1 MKTKDS
7 GKNKHLTI
15 EQRKE
20 IEACL
25 DHGITFKAIGRR
37 IGKDPT
43 TVSYEVKHHRKE
55 HRNQFVRREDG
66 CPILLKAPYVCNGC
80 QKRHSKSC
88 PFVRFLYH
96 APEAQEEY
104 KVLLTEAREGI
115 PLNKESF
122 YEDDR
127 IITAGLC
134 AGQHLCHIQA
144 NNSLHASK
152 STIYRNFHKGYYSAS
167 LIDLPRAVKFKPR
180 NAAHAAYVPAGIKIG
195 RSFDD
200 FCARMEETHMESCF
214 EMDTVI
220 GRPGGKV
227 ILTMIATNCN
237 FMFGLLLDN
246 KTAAE
251 AAAKFMD
258 LKRRLRASG
267 FSPALLMPV
276 ILTDNGSEFADVF
289 AFENDDEGQKELS
302 VFFCDP
308 MHSSQ
313 KPHVEKN
320 HTLFRDIVPKGKSFD
335 DFTQETVNLIFS
347 HINAVSRN
355 LYSGKSAY
363 DMFSFLYPQG
373 LATCLGIQQIPADQV
388 CQSPRLLCG
397 IADLNKGL

>member
-1 MKTKDS
+1 MKNQST
-7 GKNKHLTI
+7 GKNKHLTR

-25 DHGITFKAIGRR
+25 DHGMSFKEIARR

-43 TVSYEVKHHRKE
+43 TVSYEIKHHRKE
-55 HRNQFVRREDG
+55 HRNAFVRREDG
-66 CPILLKAPYVCNGC
+66 CPSLLKAPFVCNGC
-80 QKRHSKSC
+80 AKRHSKSC
-88 PFVRFLYH
+88 PYVRFLYH
-96 APEAQEEY
+96 ATEAQEEY
-104 KVLLTEAREGI
+104 RVTLREAREGI

-127 IITAGLC
+127 VITAGLQK
-134 AGQHLCHIQA
+134 GQHLCHIQA
-144 NNSLHASK
+144 NNELHASK
-152 STIYRNFHKGYYSAS
+152 STIYRNFHRGYYSAS
-167 LIDLPRAVKFKPR
+167 VIDLPRLVKFKPR
-180 NAAHAAYVPAGIKIG
+180 NTAHADYVPAGIKVG
-195 RSFDD
+195 RTFDD
-200 FCARMEETHMESCF
+200 FCAFMEEMHLESCF

-246 KTAAE
+246 KTAVE
-251 AAAKFMD
+251 AAAKFAD
-258 LKRRLRASG
+258 LKARLRAAG
-267 FSPALLMPV
+267 FSPSVIMPV
-276 ILTDNGSEFADVF
+276 ILTDNGGEFADVF
-289 AFENDDEGQKELS
+289 TFENDDDGQKELS

-320 HTLFRDIVPKGKSFD
+320 HTLFRDIVPKGMSFD
-335 DFTQETVNLIFS
+335 DFTQETVDLIFS
-347 HINAVSRN
+347 HVNAVSRS

-363 DMFSFLYPQG
+363 DMFSFLYPAG
-373 LATCLGIQQIPADQV
+373 LAQCLGIRYIPADMV
-388 CQSPRLLCG
+388 CQSPRLLNG

>member
-1 MKTKDS
+1 MKIKNP

-25 DHGITFKAIGRR
+25 DHGVTFKAIARR

-43 TVSYEVKHHRKE
+43 TVSYEIKHHRKE

-66 CPILLKAPYVCNGC
+66 CPTLLKAPFVCNGC
-80 QKRHSKSC
+80 PKRHSKSC
-88 PFVRFLYH
+88 PFVRFLYR
-96 APEAQEEY
+96 AVEAQEEY
-104 KVLLTEAREGI
+104 KALLTDAREGI

-127 IITAGLC
+127 IITAGLRR
-134 AGQHLCHIQA
+134 GQHLCHIQA
-144 NNSLHASK
+144 NNPLHASK
-152 STIYRNFHKGYYSAS
+152 STIYRHFHKGYYSAS
-167 LIDLPRAVKFKPR
+167 VIDLPRAVKFKPR
-180 NAAHAAYVPAGIKIG
+180 NAAHAAYVPAGVKVG

-200 FCARMEETHMESCF
+200 FCAFMEEKRLESCI

-227 ILTMIATNCN
+227 ILTMIAANCN

-251 AAAKFMD
+251 AAAKFSG
-258 LKRRLRASG
+258 LKTKLRSAG
-267 FSPALLMPV
+267 FSPSVLMPV
-276 ILTDNGSEFADVF
+276 ILTDNGSEFSDVF
-289 AFENDDEGQKELS
+289 AFENNDQGQKELS
-302 VFFCDP
+302 LFFCDP
-308 MHSSQ
+308 MQPSQ

-320 HTLFRDIVPKGKSFD
+320 HSLFRDIVPKGKSFD
-335 DFTQETVNLIFS
+335 DFTQDTVNLIFS
-347 HINAVSRN
+347 HVNAVSRN

-363 DMFSFLYPQG
+363 DMFSFLYPEG
-373 LATCLGIQQIPADQV
+373 LAACLGIQFVPPDAV
-388 CQSPRLLCG
+388 CQAPRLLKG

>member
-1 MKTKDS
+1 MKNQST
-7 GKNKHLTI
+7 GKNKHLTR

-25 DHGITFKAIGRR
+25 DHGMSFKEIARR

-43 TVSYEVKHHRKE
+43 TVSYEIKHHRKE
-55 HRNQFVRREDG
+55 HRNAFVRREDG
-66 CPILLKAPYVCNGC
+66 CPSLLKAPFVCNGC
-80 QKRHSKSC
+80 AKRHSKSC
-88 PFVRFLYH
+88 PYVRFLYL
-96 APEAQEEY
+96 ATEAQEEY
-104 KVLLTEAREGI
+104 RVTLREAREGI

-127 IITAGLC
+127 VITAGLQK
-134 AGQHLCHIQA
+134 GQHLCHIQA
-144 NNSLHASK
+144 NNELHASK
-152 STIYRNFHKGYYSAS
+152 STIYRNFHRGYYSAS
-167 LIDLPRAVKFKPR
+167 VIDLPRLVKFKPR
-180 NAAHAAYVPAGIKIG
+180 NTAHADYVPAGIKVG
-195 RSFDD
+195 RTFDD
-200 FCARMEETHMESCF
+200 FCAFMEEMHLESCF

-246 KTAAE
+246 KTAVE
-251 AAAKFMD
+251 AAAKFAD
-258 LKRRLRASG
+258 LKARLRAAG
-267 FSPALLMPV
+267 FSPSVIMPV
-276 ILTDNGSEFADVF
+276 ILTDNGGEFADVF
-289 AFENDDEGQKELS
+289 TFENDDDGQKELS

-320 HTLFRDIVPKGKSFD
+320 HTLFRDIVPKGMSFD
-335 DFTQETVNLIFS
+335 DFTQETVDLIFS
-347 HINAVSRN
+347 HVNAVSRS

-363 DMFSFLYPQG
+363 DMFSFLYPAG
-373 LATCLGIQQIPADQV
+373 LAQCLGIRYIPADMV
-388 CQSPRLLCG
+388 CQSPRLLNG

>member
-1 MKTKDS
+1 MKNKNA
-7 GKNKHLTI
+7 GKNKHLTM

-20 IEACL
+20 IEECL
-25 DHGITFKAIGRR
+25 NHGMTFKAIARR

-43 TVSYEVKHHRKE
+43 TVSYEVRHHRKE
-55 HRNQFVRREDG
+55 HRNAFVRREDG
-66 CPILLKAPYVCNGC
+66 CPNLLKTPYVCNGC

-88 PFVRFLYH
+88 PFVRFLYR
-96 APEAQEEY
+96 AAEAQEEY
-104 KVLLTEAREGI
+104 KVLLSESREGI

-127 IITAGLC
+127 IISAGLRN
-134 AGQHLCHIQA
+134 GQHLFHIQA
-144 NNSLHASK
+144 NHPLHVSK
-152 STIYRNFHKGYYSAS
+152 STIYRHFRKGYYSAS
-167 LIDLPRAVKFKPR
+167 VMDLPRAVTFKPR
-180 NAAHAAYVPAGIKIG
+180 NAAHTAYVPAKLKVG
-195 RSFDD
+195 RTFDD
-200 FCARMEETHMESCF
+200 FCAFMEENRLESCF

-246 KTAAE
+246 KTAVE
-251 AAAKFMD
+251 AASKFAS
-258 LKRRLRASG
+258 LKARLRAAG
-267 FSPALLMPV
+267 FSPSAIMPV

-289 AFENDDEGQKELS
+289 SFENNDEGQKELS

-347 HINAVSRN
+347 HVNAVSRN

-363 DMFSFLYPQG
+363 DMFSFLYPDG
-373 LATCLGIQQIPADQV
+373 LAACLGIQHIPADMV
-388 CQSPRLLCG
+388 CQSPLLLKG
-397 IADLNKGL
+397 VADLNKSI

>member
-1 MKTKDS
+1 MKNQST
-7 GKNKHLTI
+7 GKNKHLTR

-25 DHGITFKAIGRR
+25 DHGMSFKEIARR

-43 TVSYEVKHHRKE
+43 TVSYEIKHHRKE
-55 HRNQFVRREDG
+55 HRNTFVRREDG
-66 CPILLKAPYVCNGC
+66 CPSLLKAPFVCNGC
-80 QKRHSKSC
+80 AKRHSKSC
-88 PFVRFLYH
+88 PYVRFLYH
-96 APEAQEEY
+96 ATEAQEEY
-104 KVLLTEAREGI
+104 RVTLREAREGI

-127 IITAGLC
+127 VITAGLQK
-134 AGQHLCHIQA
+134 GQHLFHIQA
-144 NNSLHASK
+144 NNELHASK
-152 STIYRNFHKGYYSAS
+152 STIYRNFHRGYYSAS
-167 LIDLPRAVKFKPR
+167 VIDLPRLVKFKPR
-180 NAAHAAYVPAGIKIG
+180 NTAHADYVPAGIKVG
-195 RSFDD
+195 RTFDD
-200 FCARMEETHMESCF
+200 FCAFMEEMHLESCF

-246 KTAAE
+246 KTAVE
-251 AAAKFMD
+251 AAAKFAD
-258 LKRRLRASG
+258 LKARLRAAG
-267 FSPALLMPV
+267 FSPSVIMPV
-276 ILTDNGSEFADVF
+276 ILTDNGGEFADVF
-289 AFENDDEGQKELS
+289 TFENDDDGQKELS

-320 HTLFRDIVPKGKSFD
+320 HTLFRDIVPKGMSFD
-335 DFTQETVNLIFS
+335 DFTQETVDLIFS
-347 HINAVSRN
+347 HVNAVSRS

-363 DMFSFLYPQG
+363 DMFSFLYPAG
-373 LATCLGIQQIPADQV
+373 LAQCLGIRYIPADMV
-388 CQSPRLLCG
+388 CQSPRLLNG

>member
-1 MKTKDS
+1 MKNQST
-7 GKNKHLTI
+7 GKNKHLTR

-25 DHGITFKAIGRR
+25 DHGMSFKEIARR

-43 TVSYEVKHHRKE
+43 TVSYEIKHHRKE
-55 HRNQFVRREDG
+55 HRNAFVRREDG
-66 CPILLKAPYVCNGC
+66 CPSLLKAPFVCNGC
-80 QKRHSKSC
+80 AKRHSKSC
-88 PFVRFLYH
+88 PYVRFLYL
-96 APEAQEEY
+96 ATEAQEEY
-104 KVLLTEAREGI
+104 RVTLREAREGI

-127 IITAGLC
+127 VITAGLQK
-134 AGQHLCHIQA
+134 GQHLFHIQA
-144 NNSLHASK
+144 NNELHASK
-152 STIYRNFHKGYYSAS
+152 STIYRNFHRGYYSAS
-167 LIDLPRAVKFKPR
+167 VIDLPRLVKFKPR
-180 NAAHAAYVPAGIKIG
+180 NTAHADYVPAGIKVG
-195 RSFDD
+195 RTFDD
-200 FCARMEETHMESCF
+200 FCAFMEEMHLESCF

-246 KTAAE
+246 KTAVE
-251 AAAKFMD
+251 AAAKFAD
-258 LKRRLRASG
+258 LKARLRAAG
-267 FSPALLMPV
+267 FSPSVIMPV
-276 ILTDNGSEFADVF
+276 ILTDNGGEFADVF
-289 AFENDDEGQKELS
+289 TFENDDDGQKELS

-320 HTLFRDIVPKGKSFD
+320 HTLFRDIVPKGMSFD
-335 DFTQETVNLIFS
+335 DFTQETVDLIFS
-347 HINAVSRN
+347 HVNAVSRS

-363 DMFSFLYPQG
+363 DMFSFLYPAG
-373 LATCLGIQQIPADQV
+373 LAQCLGIRYIPADMV
-388 CQSPRLLCG
+388 CQSPRLLNG

>member
-1 MKTKDS
+1 MKSKNNGT
-7 GKNKHLTI
+7 NKHLTI

-25 DHGITFKAIGRR
+25 DHGVTFKAIAKR
-37 IGKDPT
+37 IEKDPT

-55 HRNQFVRREDG
+55 YRNAFVRREDG
-66 CPILLKAPYVCNGC
+66 CPTLLKAPYVCNGC

-88 PFVRFLYH
+88 PYVRFLYR
-96 APEAQEEY
+96 AVEAQEEY
-104 KVLLTEAREGI
+104 KTLLTDAREGI

-122 YEDDR
+122 YADDR
-127 IITAGLC
+127 IITAGLRN
-134 AGQHLCHIQA
+134 GQHLCHIQA

-152 STIYRNFHKGYYSAS
+152 STIYRHFHKGYYSAS
-167 LIDLPRAVKFKPR
+167 IVDLPRAVKFKPR
-180 NAAHAAYVPAGIKIG
+180 KSPHSAYVPAGIKVG

-200 FCARMEETHMESCF
+200 FNAFMEEKQLESCF

-246 KTAAE
+246 KTAVE
-251 AAAKFMD
+251 AASRFAD
-258 LKRRLRASG
+258 LKARLRSSG
-267 FSPALLMPV
+267 FSPADIMPV
-276 ILTDNGSEFADVF
+276 ILTDNGCEFADVF
-289 AFENDDEGQKELS
+289 SFENDDKGQKELS

-335 DFTQETVNLIFS
+335 DFSQETVNLIFS
-347 HINAVSRN
+347 HVNAVSRT

-363 DMFSFLYPQG
+363 DMFSFMYPDG
-373 LATCLGIQQIPADQV
+373 LAACLGIQHIPADKV
-388 CQSPRLLCG
+388 CQSPRLLLG